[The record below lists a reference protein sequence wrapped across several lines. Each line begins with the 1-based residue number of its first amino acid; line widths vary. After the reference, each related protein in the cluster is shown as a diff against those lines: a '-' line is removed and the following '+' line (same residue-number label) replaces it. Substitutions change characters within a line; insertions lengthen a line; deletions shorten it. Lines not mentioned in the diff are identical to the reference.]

1 MNFWEKAMKHPVYG
15 TRSGEKYIRPKI
27 PECFFKTFLWSRLQ
41 LGQLLYFYLQKKK
54 TFYALRLF
62 RLETFF
68 RTRPFSTKLQIP
80 KIQLSEMRKT
90 TYRLKED
97 NILKNFYPKNI
108 ILGLTGKKLVEF
120 MFPLPNLFS

>member
-1 MNFWEKAMKHPVYG
+1 MFLKNFPIVWVTSRPTFVFLYPKEKKN
-15 TRSGEKYIRPKI
+15 
-27 PECFFKTFLWSRLQ
+27 
-41 LGQLLYFYLQKKK
+41 
-54 TFYALRLF
+54 YALRLF

-68 RTRPFSTKLQIP
+68 RTRPFSTKLRIP

-97 NILKNFYPKNI
+97 NILKNFYPTNI
-108 ILGLTGKKLVEF
+108 ILGHTGKKLVEF